1 MAVNKKQIIL
11 TDKEILTV
19 KAMISYMLTE
29 EDVNKVDDKFVDKL
43 FILEDKFNK
52 ITMITVWL

>member
-52 ITMITVWL
+52 ITMITV